1 MGSQRVRH
9 NWATFTH
16 CQHTSENPEPS
27 TVLGMLDKFA
37 KRTER
42 SRNSQAGENVRSSG
56 CSLESTPDIH
66 EKLISNNSQFSR
78 RPCKDRV
85 Q

>member
-16 CQHTSENPEPS
+16 CQPTSENPEPS

-66 EKLISNNSQFSR
+66 ENLISNNSQFSR
-78 RPCKDRV
+78 GPFKDRI